1 VLVAVLVCC
10 TPLPLDRA
18 GVKQSL
24 TWGDLAGHDEAVV
37 GWRRVSDGQASGLPA
52 LAGPRGRRGSGVKGG
67 RRPSRSDA

>member
-1 VLVAVLVCC
+1 LAVLVAVLVCC

-52 LAGPRGRRGSGVKGG
+52 L
-67 RRPSRSDA
+67 